1 MEIQQCR
8 QVKLGGQ
15 GLIKHSMLQV
25 QDIIDSKYNQFVERV
40 AASKLVWGLKS
51 KTGWAN
57 AESAE
62 DEEVSVVPFWSERAY
77 AKICARDDW
86 KGHAPAEIPLGIFLE
101 DWCMGMAEND
111 TLVGL
116 NWDANM
122 LGKET
127 EALEVVVDILNRLKA
142 INSAI
147 KFNNYSSIDEFL
159 TEISEE
165 E

>member
-1 MEIQQCR
+1 
-8 QVKLGGQ
+8 
-15 GLIKHSMLQV
+15 MLEV
-25 QDIIDSKYNQFVERV
+25 ADIIESRYGQFVERV
-40 AASKLVWGLKS
+40 AATKLVWGLKS

-57 AESAE
+57 TESADD
-62 DEEVSVVPFWSERAY
+62 DEVGVIPFWSDRAY

-86 KGHAPAEIPLGIFLE
+86 KSFSPAEVPLGMFLE

-111 TLVGL
+111 TLAGI

-122 LGKET
+122 LGKEV
-127 EALEVVVDILNRLKA
+127 EALEVVMDVLTRLKA

-147 KFNNYSSIDEFL
+147 KFANYSSIDEFIS
-159 TEISEE
+159 EISEE